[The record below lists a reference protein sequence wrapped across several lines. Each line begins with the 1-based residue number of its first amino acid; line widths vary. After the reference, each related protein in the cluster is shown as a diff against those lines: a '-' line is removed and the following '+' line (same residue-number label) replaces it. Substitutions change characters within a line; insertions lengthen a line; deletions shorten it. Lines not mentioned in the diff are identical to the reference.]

1 MIRIFQVR
9 VIDDEGQQL
18 GVMPTAQALTL
29 AREKGLDLVEVAPTA
44 TPPVCRILDW
54 GQYKYDLQKRERE
67 QKKKQRSQAFKEIR
81 LKVKIDIHDLKT
93 KAKRAAEFLDDGD
106 RVKIAVQFRGRE
118 ISHANLG
125 RDLLMKVG
133 ELLAEHGTVER
144 PPLLE
149 GRSMYI
155 SVAPIDRRA
164 EKKSDRPAD
173 GTSAAPGTGPAAA
186 TMPASSNGQTIGD
199 AVAAKAAKAEKV
211 EKVDN
216 SEKVEKAPAAEKAP
230 KAEPVKAPAAK
241 TEKAPAAE
249 KSEKTEKVA
258 AKAPRAPKPAAAA
271 AGPQQTEQ
279 G

>member
-18 GVMPTAQALTL
+18 GVMPTAQALGL

-44 TPPVCRILDW
+44 VPPVCRILDW

-125 RDLLMKVG
+125 RDLLLKVG
-133 ELLAEHGTVER
+133 DLLAEHGTVER

-164 EKKSDRPAD
+164 EKKTERPAD
-173 GTSAAPGTGPAAA
+173 GAVDATPGAEPAPTAKPAP
-186 TMPASSNGQTIGD
+186 TNGQTIGD
-199 AVAAKAAKAEKV
+199 AVAAKATRTRAAKPAPEPAATPA
-211 EKVDN
+211 
-216 SEKVEKAPAAEKAP
+216 APASAT
-230 KAEPVKAPAAK
+230 VTPAAS
-241 TEKAPAAE
+241 A
-249 KSEKTEKVA
+249 
-258 AKAPRAPKPAAAA
+258 
-271 AGPQQTEQ
+271 PQQTEQ